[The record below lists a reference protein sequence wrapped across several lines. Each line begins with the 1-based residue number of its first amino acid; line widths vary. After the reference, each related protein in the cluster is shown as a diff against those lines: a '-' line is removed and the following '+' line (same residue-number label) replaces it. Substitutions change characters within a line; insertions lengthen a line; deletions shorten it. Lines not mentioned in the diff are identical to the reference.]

1 MSEIQGMKVQPG
13 VPQQHATRAVFF
25 IGGFGAASWAP
36 LVPLLKDR
44 LGIAEDV
51 LGLLLLCIGIGSLLT
66 MPLSGAAAA
75 RLGCR
80 RVLAAA
86 SAAYACI
93 LLILCQ
99 VSSLWLAVPVLL

>member
-1 MSEIQGMKVQPG
+1 MSDKKDKTIQPG
-13 VPQQHATRAVFF
+13 IPQQQATRAVFF
-25 IGGFGAASWAP
+25 VAGFGTASWAQ
-36 LVPLLKDR
+36 LVPLLKER

-86 SAAYACI
+86 CTAYAFI
-93 LLILCQ
+93 LLR
-99 VSSLWLAVPVLL
+99 

>member
-1 MSEIQGMKVQPG
+1 MSDIQDRTIQPG
-13 VPQQHATRAVFF
+13 ISEQRATRAVFF
-25 IGGFGAASWAP
+25 VAGFGTASWAP
-36 LVPLLKDR
+36 LVPLLKER

-86 SAAYACI
+86 CGVNRLRRRFAMAGFPRT
-93 LLILCQ
+93 Q
-99 VSSLWLAVPVLL
+99 